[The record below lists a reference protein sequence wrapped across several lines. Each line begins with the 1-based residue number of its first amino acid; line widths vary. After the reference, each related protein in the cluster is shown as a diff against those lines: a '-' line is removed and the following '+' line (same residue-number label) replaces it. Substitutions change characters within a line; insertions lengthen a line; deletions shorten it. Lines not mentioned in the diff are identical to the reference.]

1 MKNFMKLVACSLVFF
16 ASNAALAGKTDESL
30 ETLKS
35 ALKKFGEP
43 KTQGTEKSGD
53 KTVPGLY
60 FGSKKINNNFDAVDN
75 VKKKHGGTA
84 TIFVADGEEF
94 TRITTNVLKDDGT
107 RAVGTN
113 LARNKAYD
121 AIKKG
126 EKFCG
131 EIEILGAMYD
141 TCYEAIKDTAGKTIG
156 IYYVGFKK

>member
-1 MKNFMKLVACSLVFF
+1 MKILTQLAACSIVLLC
-16 ASNAALAGKTDESL
+16 SNAALAAKTEESL

-43 KTQGTEKSGD
+43 KIQGTEKAGD
-53 KTVPGLY
+53 KTVPGLF
-60 FGSKKINNNFDAVDN
+60 FGSKKINNNTDAVDN

-84 TIFVADGEEF
+84 TVFVADGEEF

-121 AIKKG
+121 AVKKG

-131 EIEILGAMYD
+131 NVEILGAMYD
-141 TCYEAIKDTAGKTIG
+141 TCYEAIKDASGKILG